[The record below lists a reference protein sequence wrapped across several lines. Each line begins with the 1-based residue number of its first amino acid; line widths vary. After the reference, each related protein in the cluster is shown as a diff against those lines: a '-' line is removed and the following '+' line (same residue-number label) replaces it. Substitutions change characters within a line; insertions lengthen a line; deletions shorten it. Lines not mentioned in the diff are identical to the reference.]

1 MNPRLLRQFWSLV
14 ETTQSNILL
23 SLDDAS
29 LIQWLLGQL
38 QQQRSLDNDEAS
50 ILNDYA
56 NSKLTLIRD
65 IAQNR
70 QALCRGH

>member
-1 MNPRLLRQFWSLV
+1 MNPHLLRQFWSLV

-29 LIQWLLGQL
+29 LIQCLLGQL
-38 QQQRSLDNDEAS
+38 QQQRLLNKDEAS

-70 QALCRGH
+70 QTLCRGF

>member
-23 SLDDAS
+23 GLDDAS

-38 QQQRSLDNDEAS
+38 QQQRSLDHNEAS

-70 QALCRGH
+70 QALCRGY

>member
-23 SLDDAS
+23 GLDDAS

-38 QQQRSLDNDEAS
+38 QQQRSLNSDETD

-70 QALCRGH
+70 QALYRGH